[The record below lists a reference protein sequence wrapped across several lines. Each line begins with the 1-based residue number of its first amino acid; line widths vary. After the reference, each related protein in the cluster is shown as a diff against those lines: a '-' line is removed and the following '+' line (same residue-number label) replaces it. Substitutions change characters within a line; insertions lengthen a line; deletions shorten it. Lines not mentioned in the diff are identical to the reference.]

1 MATRTTPE
9 NLGTCRLLIDGY
21 NLLYALGF
29 IQPGDRTKRGLEKA
43 RDKLIDAIAKRI
55 PPAVRRSTWIIF
67 DSADAPK
74 NLPNALV
81 QHEIRVFFSR
91 EWLSADEMLQALIS
105 EHASPKT
112 LVIIS
117 SDHAV
122 QRRAAARNATP
133 FDSEHWIEA
142 IEYVLAT
149 LQPKAHGSDQRV
161 SDGHVE
167 ATEDT
172 LEATERTQSV
182 DARER
187 DAWLKTFGFKT
198 DL

>member
-1 MATRTTPE
+1 MAPRTTPE

-21 NLLYALGF
+21 NLLYALGL
-29 IQPGDRTKRGLEKA
+29 IQPGDQTKRGLEKA
-43 RDKLIDAIAKRI
+43 RDKLIESIAKQL
-55 PPAVRRSTWIIF
+55 PSAVRRSTCIIF

-74 NLPNALV
+74 NLPDALV
-81 QHEIRVFFSR
+81 KHEIRIYFSR
-91 EWLSADEMLQALIS
+91 EWLSADEMLQAWIS
-105 EHASPKT
+105 EHSSPKN
-112 LVIIS
+112 LVVIS

-122 QRRAAARNATP
+122 QRRATARHATP

-142 IEYVLAT
+142 IQHLLAT
-149 LQPKAHGSDQRV
+149 LPPKAHGGDNRE
-161 SDGHVE
+161 SDGHVGS
-167 ATEDT
+167 TEDT
-172 LEATERTQSV
+172 LEATERMQSV

>member
-29 IQPGDRTKRGLEKA
+29 IQPGNRTKRGLEKA

-74 NLPNALV
+74 NLPDTLV
-81 QHEIRVFFSR
+81 KHEMRVFFSR
-91 EWLSADEMLQALIS
+91 DWLSADEMLQAWIS
-105 EHASPKT
+105 EHSSPKT
-112 LVIIS
+112 LVVIS

-122 QRRAAARNATP
+122 QRRASARSTTP

-142 IEYVLAT
+142 IEHLLAT
-149 LQPKAHGSDQRV
+149 LQPKVHGGDKRQ
-161 SDGHVE
+161 SDGHVG